1 MTGEV
6 RMTAA
11 EGQADRPDKKVHQ
24 FHIRID
30 RVQYTVTEEQ
40 LTGAEI
46 RLIPEPPIG
55 PDRDLFEVQP
65 GKPDRQL
72 SDGDVVE
79 IRDGMRFFTA
89 PSHINPGA

>member
-1 MTGEV
+1 MTGPE
-6 RMTAA
+6 A
-11 EGQADRPDKKVHQ
+11 QAKKPDKKAHE

-30 RVQYTVTEEQ
+30 RVQYTVAEEQ

-46 RLIPEPPIG
+46 RHIPEPPIG
-55 PDRDLFEVQP
+55 ADRDLFEVQP

-72 SDGDVVE
+72 SDGDVVD
-79 IRDGMRFFTA
+79 IHDGMRFFTA